1 MEWTGQSDTPYRQS
15 TLIGQ
20 LFDGLKVGGA
30 NDTSLLAQALEGG
43 ADPLELL
50 AGIEGP

>member
-1 MEWTGQSDTPYRQS
+1 MRADFGKV
-15 TLIGQ
+15 
-20 LFDGLKVGGA
+20 FDGLEVGGG
-30 NDTSLLAQALEGG
+30 NDTSLLAETLERS

>member
-1 MEWTGQSDTPYRQS
+1 V
-15 TLIGQ
+15 
-20 LFDGLKVGGA
+20 FDGLEVGGG

-43 ADPLELL
+43 AHPMELL

>member
-1 MEWTGQSDTPYRQS
+1 VMDADVGKV
-15 TLIGQ
+15 
-20 LFDGLKVGGA
+20 FDGLDVGGK
-30 NDTSLLAQALEGG
+30 NDTSLIAQALEGN

>member
-1 MEWTGQSDTPYRQS
+1 MDADAGKV
-15 TLIGQ
+15 
-20 LFDGLKVGGA
+20 FDGLEVGGR
-30 NDTSLLAQALEGG
+30 NDTSLLAQASEGG